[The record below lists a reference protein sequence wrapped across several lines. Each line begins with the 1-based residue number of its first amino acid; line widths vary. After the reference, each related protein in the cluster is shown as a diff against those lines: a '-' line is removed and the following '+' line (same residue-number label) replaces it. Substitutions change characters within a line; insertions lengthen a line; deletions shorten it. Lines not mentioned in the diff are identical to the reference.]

1 MVWIKFRHD
10 DDDDDDDDGVD
21 EGDDVDKD
29 LR

>member
-1 MVWIKFRHD
+1 MVWIKFRH
-10 DDDDDDDDGVD
+10 DDDDDDDGVD